1 MRLILASA
9 SPRRAALLGAAGYV
23 FDVAP
28 ADVDES
34 ALPGETPE
42 AYVLRVAAA
51 KARAALQS
59 FPGCAVLAA
68 DTTVVVD
75 GDMLGKPSS
84 DEDAA
89 RMLARLSGRTHEVMT
104 GAVVAVAGRES
115 ATVVSTAVR
124 FVPMSP
130 ADIAWY
136 VATGEPA
143 DKAGAYAVQ
152 GLGGRFVEAVEGS
165 YSNVV
170 GLPLVEVGR
179 LLEDL
184 GVDRPGGSGGGGPD
198 GGPAN

>member
-9 SPRRAALLGAAGYV
+9 SPRRAALLGAAGYA

-34 ALPGETPE
+34 AEAGETPD
-42 AYVLRVAAA
+42 AYVLRVAAL
-51 KARAALQS
+51 KARAVLGS

-75 GDMLGKPSS
+75 ADMLGKPSD

-89 RMLARLSGRTHEVMT
+89 RMLTRLSGRTHQVLT
-104 GAVVAVAGRES
+104 GAVAAAEGRE
-115 ATVVSTAVR
+115 AGIVVSSTVR
-124 FVPMSP
+124 FARMSP
-130 ADIAWY
+130 ADVAWY
-136 VATGEPA
+136 VASGEPA

-170 GLPLVEVGR
+170 GLPLDEVGQ
-179 LLEDL
+179 LLEAL
-184 GVDRPGGSGGGGPD
+184 GIERPGGPCGARPD
-198 GGPAN
+198 ADPAN

>member
-9 SPRRAALLGAAGYV
+9 SPRRAALLGTAGYV

-34 ALPGETPE
+34 PQAGEKPE
-42 AYVLRVAAA
+42 AYVLRVAAE
-51 KARAALQS
+51 KARAVLGS
-59 FPGCAVLAA
+59 FRGCAVLAA

-75 GDMLGKPSS
+75 GDMLGKPTS

-89 RMLARLSGRTHEVMT
+89 RMLARLSGRSHQVMT
-104 GAVVAVAGRES
+104 GAVVAAAGRQS
-115 ATVVSTAVR
+115 GTVVSTTVR

-152 GLGGRFVEAVEGS
+152 GLGGRFVESVEGS

-170 GLPLVEVGR
+170 GLPLDEVGR

-184 GVDRPGGSGGGGPD
+184 GVERPGGPGVFRPGGD
-198 GGPAN
+198 PAN